1 MGGYPEFLLRDDSFA
16 GGTAGLGQP
25 YDRERGWPHGD
36 WEDPIFGPIGFFVKK
51 LHARVFLW

>member
-25 YDRERGWPHGD
+25 YDRERG
-36 WEDPIFGPIGFFVKK
+36 
-51 LHARVFLW
+51 